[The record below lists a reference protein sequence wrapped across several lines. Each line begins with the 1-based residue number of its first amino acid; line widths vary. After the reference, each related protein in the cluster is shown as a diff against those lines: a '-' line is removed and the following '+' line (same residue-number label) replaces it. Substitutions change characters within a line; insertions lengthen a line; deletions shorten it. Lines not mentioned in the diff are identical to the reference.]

1 MSQYTVI
8 ADVGNSIV
16 ELLREQMT
24 PEPVQQPE
32 YIGLSSPVDKGDLS
46 LSIYLF
52 RVQEA
57 MQRRHDMISR
67 GAGVMQYPP
76 MTIELQYLITAHST
90 AALQSRAAD
99 EQRILGRAMQ
109 VLYDYS
115 VIKAPHL
122 LGTLADSNEELHLV
136 MSQLPMDTLV
146 ALFPNT
152 PYKLSVCYTVGP
164 VYIDSTRTKQTKRVL
179 DRNIVIQG

>member
-16 ELLREQMT
+16 GLLREQMT
-24 PEPVQQPE
+24 PEPIRQPE
-32 YIGLSSPVDKGDLS
+32 YIGLSLPVDKGDLS

-52 RVQEA
+52 NVQES
-57 MQRRHDMISR
+57 MQRRHDMINR
-67 GAGVMQYPP
+67 GSGVVQFPP
-76 MTIELQYLITAHST
+76 MTIELQYLITAHSS
-90 AALQSRAAD
+90 AELQSRAAD

-109 VLYDYS
+109 VLYDNS
-115 VIKAPHL
+115 VIKDPYL

-136 MSQLPMDTLV
+136 MSQVSMDTLV

-164 VYIDSTRTKQTKRVL
+164 VYIDSTRTKHTKRVL